1 MIIPGIRTIATI
13 PCADLPADAELLA
26 LSGGQVSISDLAF
39 TPVLFV
45 GSPSLELSDSNKNN
59 GTNRSAKLSFS
70 VPGVFTP
77 RRAAFLVT
85 AASNLTLLIGS
96 RDSIP
101 AIVTKSLST
110 DPANKNAEE
119 VSVELNAAVAWI
131 QIEGEWHHS
140 EDMHPVGYQPW
151 RVITEQEIDDI
162 INRLRVSK

>member
-1 MIIPGIRTIATI
+1 MIIPGIRTIASI

-39 TPVLFV
+39 HPVLFV
-45 GSPSLELSDSNKNN
+45 GSPTLELNDSNEHN
-59 GTNRSAKLSFS
+59 GTNRSAKLTFS

-77 RRAAFLVT
+77 RRVAFLIT
-85 AASNLTLLIGS
+85 AASGLTLLIGS
-96 RDSIP
+96 RESVP
-101 AIVTKSLST
+101 AIATKSVTT
-110 DPANKNAEE
+110 DPATKNAEE

-131 QIEGEWHHS
+131 QIEGEWHQS

-162 INRLRVSK
+162 INRLKADK

>member
-70 VPGVFTP
+70 VSGVFTP

-101 AIVTKSLST
+101 AIATKSLST

>member
-1 MIIPGIRTIATI
+1 MIIPGIRTIASI

-39 TPVLFV
+39 HPVLFV
-45 GSPSLELSDSNKNN
+45 GSPSLELSDSNENN

-70 VPGVFTP
+70 VPGVFSP

-85 AASNLTLLIGS
+85 AANNLTLLIGS

-101 AIVTKSLST
+101 AITTKSLSA
-110 DPANKNAEE
+110 DPATKNAEE

-131 QIEGEWHHS
+131 QIDGEWHQS

-151 RVITEQEIDDI
+151 RVITDQEIDDI
-162 INRLRVSK
+162 INRLKASK

>member
-26 LSGGQVSISDLAF
+26 LSGGQVSISGLAF

-45 GSPSLELSDSNKNN
+45 GSPSLELSDSNEHN

-101 AIVTKSLST
+101 AIATKSLSS
-110 DPANKNAEE
+110 DPATKNAEE

-131 QIEGEWHHS
+131 QIEGEWHQS

-162 INRLRVSK
+162 INRLKEDK

>member
-45 GSPSLELSDSNKNN
+45 GSPSLELSDSNENN

-70 VPGVFTP
+70 VPGAFTP

-101 AIVTKSLST
+101 AIATKSLST